1 MAEDVDP
8 ADGQLS
14 ESRSATSASD
24 LDPTDDVDRDDVTAN
39 TGAAGSRVRMG
50 LAAGLIAV
58 LALAGLG
65 AWLGYRGYESHRVE
79 SQRQLFLQVGRQ
91 GALNLTTIDWEHADA
106 DIKRILESATGPYYN
121 DFSQRSKPFVDV
133 VERTKSKSVG
143 AISESG
149 IESASGDGA
158 QVLVAVLVKTS
169 NATAAEQPS
178 RSWRMRISVQN
189 VGDNEAKVSNVT
201 FVP

>member
-1 MAEDVDP
+1 
-8 ADGQLS
+8 
-14 ESRSATSASD
+14 
-24 LDPTDDVDRDDVTAN
+24 
-39 TGAAGSRVRMG
+39 
-50 LAAGLIAV
+50 
-58 LALAGLG
+58 
-65 AWLGYRGYESHRVE
+65 
-79 SQRQLFLQVGRQ
+79 
-91 GALNLTTIDWEHADA
+91 
-106 DIKRILESATGPYYN
+106 
-121 DFSQRSKPFVDV
+121 VDV

-149 IESASGDGA
+149 IESASDDGA